1 VVVGVAGALVALL
14 LVLALLVQTGPV
26 SQRVK
31 DLVVPRAS
39 DALGREVTV
48 QGAKVR
54 LFPGPKVSL
63 TGASVAGRPGE
74 PPLVEVGSLDAAL
87 ELWPLVRSFGK
98 DVRVDG
104 IRLVRPVLNLVRDA
118 DGTWNYEG
126 LGEGAQAEP
135 RASPSQESK
144 AKPLQEEPEANP
156 SEGGGAQRSKVVV
169 SHAAIEDGSVRLVDR
184 QGTGEAALAV
194 SRIDLAADH
203 VGVGEPLS
211 ARLSAALAS
220 EQKNFQAEI
229 RASQLPGS
237 LATLGPG
244 LYPELSGT
252 LALVGL
258 DLAQVRAF
266 LPAKLTGIMSGGRVD
281 ASAKLGTEASKYRVD
296 GSGKLSQVRLRGEP
310 AQGGFDIHA
319 VADPASGAV
328 HLAIEK
334 LALKGPGVDLGGNAA
349 IEVPPSSRSAT
360 GKEAAPPKMRFAIAG
375 PLLDLGQVMG
385 LLPEQPKEKEQK
397 PVALTAAQRRAVG
410 TLDVQGTLDIE
421 KVVKGAFVANDLKA
435 RAALDHG
442 VFVLPEAHAGFF
454 GGSVDAA
461 GTRVDLAPAL
471 PTWNLKS
478 KLDGVDLGQALTA
491 LSGSAPVVGR
501 ATGALDLSGAGVDW
515 ASLKKALTGQGALS
529 VKEGALTTAD
539 LGGKVL
545 GAVSQGLRKAG
556 KGAAASQVSG
566 ATGKTELRDLAAQFT
581 VKDGAMALAKPLSF
595 AAPFGTTNLGG
606 KIGLGGELAL
616 QGTASLSKDTLQ
628 RLAGGTGMAVPAN
641 LDVPLGLG
649 GTLTQPS
656 VNVNV
661 EQAVAGLVSG
671 AARGKAQELK
681 QGAEER
687 ARRAGRRGLGDVF
700 RKLGK

>member
-1 VVVGVAGALVALL
+1 MIVGVAGALIVL
-14 LVLALLVQTGPV
+14 LVVLVLLVQTGPV

-39 DALGREVTV
+39 AALGREVTV
-48 QGAKVR
+48 QDAKVR
-54 LFPGPKVSL
+54 LLPRPRVSL
-63 TGASVAGRPGE
+63 SRASVAGRPGE
-74 PPLVEVGSLDAAL
+74 PPLVEVGSLDVAL
-87 ELWPLVRSFGK
+87 ELWPLVRSLGK

-104 IRLVRPVLNLVRDA
+104 IRLVRPVLNLVRDE
-118 DGTWNYEG
+118 DGTWNYQG
-126 LGEGAQAEP
+126 LGKGVQAEP
-135 RASPSQESK
+135 RASPPQDGTS
-144 AKPLQEEPEANP
+144 P
-156 SEGGGAQRSKVVV
+156 SGAGGVPRSKVVV
-169 SHAAIEDGSVRLVDR
+169 NHAAIQDGSVKLVDR
-184 QGTGEAALAV
+184 RRSGEAAVAV

-211 ARLSAALAS
+211 AELSAALAG

-229 RASQLPGS
+229 RASQLPES

-244 LYPELSGT
+244 LYPKLSGT
-252 LALVGL
+252 LVLTGL
-258 DLAQVRAF
+258 ELARVRAF
-266 LPAKLTGIMSGGRVD
+266 LPAKLTGVMSGGRVD
-281 ASAKLGTEASKYRVD
+281 ASAKLGTEAGKYRVD
-296 GSGKLSQVRLRGEP
+296 GNGRLSQVRLRGEP

-334 LALKGPGVDLGGNAA
+334 LDLKGPGMDLGGDAA
-349 IEVPPSSRSAT
+349 IEVPPSSRSTA
-360 GKEAAPPKMRFAIAG
+360 GRKAAPTAVRFAIAG
-375 PLLDLGQVMG
+375 PLLDLGQVLG
-385 LLPEQPKEKEQK
+385 LLPEQPKEEEQK
-397 PVALTAAQRRAVG
+397 PIALTAAQRRAVEAF
-410 TLDVQGTLDIE
+410 DVRGTLDIE
-421 KVVKGAFVANDLKA
+421 KVVKGAFVADDFKA
-435 RAALDHG
+435 QAALDHG

-454 GGSVDAA
+454 GGRVDAA

-471 PTWNLKS
+471 PTWNLKA

-491 LSGSAPVVGR
+491 LSGSAPVVGK
-501 ATGALDLSGAGVDW
+501 ATGALDLDGAGVDW

-529 VKEGALTTAD
+529 VKEGALTTTD

-545 GAVSQGLRKAG
+545 GAVSQGLRAAG
-556 KGAAASQVSG
+556 KGAAASQVG
-566 ATGKTELRDLAAQFT
+566 GTTGKTELRDIAAEFT
-581 VKDGAMALAKPLSF
+581 VKDGAMALTKPLSF

-616 QGTASLSKDTLQ
+616 QGTASLSKEALQ
-628 RLAGGTGMAVPAN
+628 RMAGGAGIAIPASLN
-641 LDVPLGLG
+641 VPLGLG

-656 VNVNV
+656 VNVNA
-661 EQAVAGLVSG
+661 EQAVAGLVTG

-700 RKLGK
+700 RQLGK

>member
-1 VVVGVAGALVALL
+1 MIVGVAGALVVL
-14 LVLALLVQTGPV
+14 LVVLVLLVQTGPV

-39 DALGREVTV
+39 AALGREVIV
-48 QGAKVR
+48 QDAKVR
-54 LFPGPKVSL
+54 LFPRPRVSL
-63 TGASVAGRPGE
+63 TRASVAGRPGE
-74 PPLVEVGSLDAAL
+74 PPLVEVGSLDVAL
-87 ELWPLVRSFGK
+87 ELWPLVRSLGK

-104 IRLVRPVLNLVRDA
+104 IQLVRPVLNLVRDE
-118 DGTWNYEG
+118 DGTWNYQG
-126 LGEGAQAEP
+126 LGKGVQAEP
-135 RASPSQESK
+135 RASSPQDGTSPSGD
-144 AKPLQEEPEANP
+144 
-156 SEGGGAQRSKVVV
+156 EGVPRSKVVV
-169 SHAAIEDGSVRLVDR
+169 NHAAIQDGSVKLVDR
-184 QGTGEAALAV
+184 RRSGEAAVAV

-211 ARLSAALAS
+211 AELSAALAG

-229 RASQLPGS
+229 RASQLPES

-244 LYPELSGT
+244 LYPKLSGT
-252 LALVGL
+252 LVLTGL
-258 DLAQVRAF
+258 ELARVRAF
-266 LPAKLTGIMSGGRVD
+266 LPAKLTGVMSGGRVD
-281 ASAKLGTEASKYRVD
+281 ASAKLGTEAGKYRVD
-296 GSGKLSQVRLRGEP
+296 GNGRLSQVRLRGEP
-310 AQGGFDIHA
+310 ARGGFDIHA

-328 HLAIEK
+328 RVAIEK
-334 LALKGPGVDLGGNAA
+334 LTLKGPGMDLAGNAA
-349 IEVPPSSRSAT
+349 IEVPPSSRSAA
-360 GKEAAPPKMRFAIAG
+360 GRKAAPTPVRFAIAG

-385 LLPEQPKEKEQK
+385 LLPEEAKEKEQK
-397 PVALTAAQRRAVG
+397 PVALTAAQRRAVEA
-410 TLDVQGTLDIE
+410 LDVRGTLDIE
-421 KVVKGAFVANDLKA
+421 KVVKGAFVADDFKA

-454 GGSVDAA
+454 GGRVDAA

-471 PTWNLKS
+471 PTWNLKA

-491 LSGSAPVVGR
+491 LSGSAPVVGK
-501 ATGALDLSGAGVDW
+501 ATGALDLDGAGVDW

-529 VKEGALTTAD
+529 VKEGALTTTD

-545 GAVSQGLRKAG
+545 GAVSRGLRAAG
-556 KGAAASQVSG
+556 KGAVASQVGG

-581 VKDGAMALAKPLSF
+581 VKDGAMSLAKPLSF

-616 QGTASLSKDTLQ
+616 QGTTALSREALQ
-628 RLAGGTGMAVPAN
+628 RVAGGAGKAIPAS
-641 LDVPLGLG
+641 LDVPLALG
-649 GTLTQPS
+649 GTLSQPS
-656 VNVNV
+656 VNVNA

-700 RKLGK
+700 RGLGK